1 MRLFTR
7 NILFLLFCF
16 QSFNTFAFDFDFN
29 EKPTPSPE
37 KWTGILGEYV
47 KEDIKIIIRED
58 GGSLHAIV
66 NPGGQKT
73 DITLTET
80 SPDHFSYYDVDV
92 VFLRDQ
98 MEQGSKLQ
106 MGDDTF
112 HRNHIEPRDG
122 QSFKVEME
130 NGLAPLLEAALK
142 ANPPVQEGDFRE
154 PDLVDIMAVLDN
166 VKLDIRY
173 ATTNNFLS
181 VATYSEAKSFLQ
193 RPAVMALDKANKKL
207 NKLGYGILV
216 HDAYRP
222 WYVTKIFWD
231 ATEGPERDFVA
242 NPQSGSKHNMG
253 SAIDLT
259 LYELDSGEVVKMVGT
274 YDEMSDRSYPEYMGG
289 TSLERWHRDLLR
301 TIMEA
306 EGFKVV
312 SNEWWHFDHKDWQ
325 KYPILNKRFDELN
338 R

>member
-1 MRLFTR
+1 MRLFIC
-7 NILFLLFCF
+7 NILILLFCF
-16 QSFNTFAFDFDFN
+16 QSFNAYAFDFDA
-29 EKPTPSPE
+29 KPVPSPE

-66 NPGGQKT
+66 NPNGQKS
-73 DITLTET
+73 DITLAET
-80 SPDHFSYYDVDV
+80 SPDHFSYYDIDV
-92 VFLRDQ
+92 VFSRDQ
-98 MEQGSKLQ
+98 MGQGSMLK

-112 HRNHIEPRDG
+112 HRIHIEPRDG
-122 QSFKVEME
+122 QSFKVEMK
-130 NGLAPLLEAALK
+130 NGLAPLLEAALN
-142 ANPPVQEGDFRE
+142 ATPPVQKGDFRE
-154 PDLVDIMAVLDN
+154 PDLVDITTVLDN

-181 VATYSEAKSFLQ
+181 VATYSQAKSFLQ
-193 RPAVMALDKANKKL
+193 RPAVLALNEANKKL

-259 LYELDSGEVVKMVGT
+259 LYELNSGEVVKMVGT
-274 YDEMSDRSYPEYMGG
+274 YDEMSDRSYPDYMGG

-325 KYPILNKRFDELN
+325 KYPILNKRFGELD